1 MSTNYI
7 SNLGHKILTATY
19 MNFAILV
26 NEVAPMS
33 ISREQ

>member
-26 NEVAPMS
+26 NEVVPMS
-33 ISREQ
+33 MFKKQ